1 MRVGSATGIA
11 TSSSRLPDESGPI
24 TNSLSPPSYSNS
36 ASLMAFPRMEDRGI
50 ADPVLCG
57 PSPRFPRRYNLTNA
71 GVKEYLTGALEQ
83 VLLDWG
89 RTRLRQTRPS
99 RNLRHFAASA
109 RSQPSWGSTEP
120 LNQHAE
126 TAKRSPLRQSV
137 YHGWSGGSPTRSL
150 RANCL
155 KVGRQQ
161 DRRLAG
167 RKSQQ
172 IPAVL
177 VGLDDI
183 DLDAGP
189 PHPTLRCPAGGPTS
203 FSALT
208 WISIGV
214 RVEPLAC
221 TARMSVRSSPSRVS
235 AGAQPYRAR
244 TEQTQC
250 SPALLVILVSATGG
264 SLASITRIG
273 VEQPEPPGSVG
284 VRARAA
290 SAGTGREREKDGP
303 QADAEANPEE
313 ARLCAASGRPRM
325 TTRASTKLVA
335 ERIANVSTSVSAAG
349 SVYGSLVSSGCASRI

>member
-1 MRVGSATGIA
+1 MLAGRV
-11 TSSSRLPDESGPI
+11 RDLHD
-24 TNSLSPPSYSNS
+24 
-36 ASLMAFPRMEDRGI
+36 
-50 ADPVLCG
+50 VKC
-57 PSPRFPRRYNLTNA
+57 NLTNA

-99 RNLRHFAASA
+99 RNLRHFTASA

-221 TARMSVRSSPSRVS
+221 TARSPSAPARRGS
-235 AGAQPYRAR
+235 APQP
-244 TEQTQC
+244 
-250 SPALLVILVSATGG
+250 SH
-264 SLASITRIG
+264 
-273 VEQPEPPGSVG
+273 
-284 VRARAA
+284 
-290 SAGTGREREKDGP
+290 TGRGPSRPSALQRSWSSWYPP
-303 QADAEANPEE
+303 QAAVWH
-313 ARLCAASGRPRM
+313 R
-325 TTRASTKLVA
+325 
-335 ERIANVSTSVSAAG
+335 
-349 SVYGSLVSSGCASRI
+349 